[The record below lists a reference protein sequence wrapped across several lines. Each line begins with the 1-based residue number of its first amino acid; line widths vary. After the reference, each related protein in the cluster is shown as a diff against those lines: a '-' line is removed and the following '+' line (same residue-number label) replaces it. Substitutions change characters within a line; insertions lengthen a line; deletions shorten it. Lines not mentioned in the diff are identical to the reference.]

1 MAQVIIDDTNL
12 SNIALAIRGKLGTT
26 TKFKPS
32 QMASA
37 INSITGSGSSAIPS
51 EALQKVGN
59 LDYVFANNA
68 WNWFIEAYGG
78 LVNCNGVTSCVYTF
92 GSNSSVAS
100 LIENIPFSIAFAKG
114 NSYGDYDENGNYRV
128 KYGINCSHMFDGC
141 YKLEALPELINFEPG
156 DMSYMFYNC
165 NSLKDIST
173 LNDADYKY
181 IYNYGNC
188 AEMFRVCYG
197 LRQIPSEL
205 LAKLHP
211 WVNNDSIKILIL
223 NKGFSSCLCL
233 DELVGIPV
241 DTDTQ
246 TITDN
251 MFNSTFYSL
260 SRAKNITFITPMDET
275 GTYLRDMW
283 WSNQS
288 IDLSQYVGHCY
299 AYGDNATYIKRFG
312 GFTEDTRI
320 TNDTNYA
327 LLKDNPNS
335 WTTDKAYSRFN
346 KTSALNTISSLPS
359 IHSSGTANTIRF
371 CGPAGSKTDGGAI
384 NTMTEEQIAVAA
396 SKGWTVAFTNG

>member
-12 SNIALAIRGKLGTT
+12 TNIAIAIRGKLGVT

-32 QMASA
+32 QMAPA

-51 EALQKVGN
+51 EALKYSGN

-78 LVNCNGVTSCVYTF
+78 LVDCTAVNSCIYTF
-92 GSNSSVAS
+92 GSTSNYSVQ
-100 LIENIPFSIAFAKG
+100 IENIPFSITFVKG
-114 NSYGDYDENGNYRV
+114 WNYREYDDNGQSTV
-128 KYGINCSHMFDGC
+128 KYGINCSHMFDNC
-141 YKLEALPELINFEPG
+141 YDLEALPELIYFEPSN
-156 DMSYMFYNC
+156 MSYMFNGC
-165 NSLKDIST
+165 CSLKDIST

-181 IYNYGNC
+181 IKNYGNC
-188 AEMFRVCYG
+188 AEMFRSCYA

-211 WVNNDSIKILIL
+211 GVAGNTGINRLIL
-223 NKGFSSCLCL
+223 NRGFYSCLCL

-241 DTDTQ
+241 DTETT
-246 TITDN
+246 TITEN
-251 MFNSTFYSL
+251 MFNTTFWSL
-260 SRAKNITFITPMDET
+260 SRAKNITFIEPMN
-275 GTYLRDMW
+275 GTYVKDMW
-283 WSNQS
+283 WSNQY
-288 IDLSQYVGHCY
+288 IDLSQYVGHCMT
-299 AYGDNATYIKRFG
+299 GDYATYIKRFG

-320 TNDTNYA
+320 TNDTSYA
-327 LLKDNPNS
+327 LLKDNPDS

-346 KTSALNTISSLPS
+346 KTSAVNTIASLPY

-384 NTMTEEQIAVAA
+384 NTMTEEQVAVATA
-396 SKGWTVAFTNG
+396 KGWTVAYTNG